1 MVTALVSLLRQ
12 EASPG
17 IRVALRALRGL
28 IYFQTAPS
36 GTPRSQPRAQRSDHT
51 PGTHNNGKKWRSPLG
66 RPERCWEKRP
76 TIFPAPPVVSRPLN
90 RCQGKPRP

>member
-12 EASPG
+12 GASPG

-51 PGTHNNGKKWRSPLG
+51 PGTHNNGKNGARRLAG
-66 RPERCWEKRP
+66 RKDVGKSARP
-76 TIFPAPPVVSRPLN
+76 SFRL
-90 RCQGKPRP
+90 RR